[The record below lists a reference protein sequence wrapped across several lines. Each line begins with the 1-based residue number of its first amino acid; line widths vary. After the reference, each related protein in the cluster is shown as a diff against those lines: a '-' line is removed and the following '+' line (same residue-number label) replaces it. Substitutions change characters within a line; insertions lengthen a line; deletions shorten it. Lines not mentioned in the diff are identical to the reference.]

1 MCAMIEVK
9 ALLQAPVRRAREVD
23 PDAAL
28 VVAAREEPRR
38 FLALYDRYF
47 DRVLGYVR
55 LRIRDD
61 ATCED
66 VTSTVFTT
74 ALAQLGRFRGDG
86 SFAGWLFQIA
96 RNAVRD
102 VHRRPI
108 ARAAPARGRWFRA
121 GRRGAVPGPRARGPT
136 AGGDRSAQS
145 RPAASARAAL
155 RSGSRVRRDRRRSS
169 APLRERFG
177 SACTGFLKSYDGGIP
192 MTTEE
197 LERDLMMLAEPRES
211 DEPLRRATRARL
223 GEQMLVRPR
232 RRPRP
237 RIGLGGAAVAAAAI
251 AVAILTLGGPGGSA
265 GPSAADAAIIRH
277 ALQAI
282 TSPAN
287 VIVHVKETGSE
298 RDAAQPNGGSRRVR
312 PMHSG

>member
-1 MCAMIEVK
+1 MIEVK

-28 VVAAREEPRR
+28 VAAAREEPRR

-47 DRVLGYVR
+47 DRVLGYAR

-108 ARAAPARGRWFRA
+108 GEPLPLGAVGFEPDVEEQFLARERAAQLQ
-121 GRRGAVPGPRARGPT
+121 AVIGLLGP
-136 AGGDRSAQS
+136 DQQHLL
-145 RPAASARAAL
+145 AL
-155 RSGSRVRRDRRRSS
+155 RYGAGLAFDEIGAIVGATPGTVRVRMHRILEELRRSY
-169 APLRERFG
+169 
-177 SACTGFLKSYDGGIP
+177 CHD
-192 MTTEE
+192 
-197 LERDLMMLAEPRES
+197 D
-211 DEPLRRATRARL
+211 
-223 GEQMLVRPR
+223 
-232 RRPRP
+232 
-237 RIGLGGAAVAAAAI
+237 
-251 AVAILTLGGPGGSA
+251 
-265 GPSAADAAIIRH
+265 
-277 ALQAI
+277 
-282 TSPAN
+282 
-287 VIVHVKETGSE
+287 
-298 RDAAQPNGGSRRVR
+298 
-312 PMHSG
+312 